1 MYRTLYNV
9 CSVVAH
15 CWICIRHII
24 LQLMNSTIR
33 SRKTRRG
40 VIGIESA
47 IVMIAFVIVA
57 AALAFVVLN
66 MGFSTTQKAK
76 TAISSS
82 VAESS
87 SALEIAGKVTG
98 IGYVSGGVLNATVIP
113 IKVAGGG
120 DAVSLDPALTDIKYY
135 SNTIRYDNIY
145 KSACVLTSSAYTTVS
160 SAVDAAVTA
169 GCTDQNAVNGTK
181 ASAPTTT
188 QAIVYWDVNKN
199 SNSILDQ
206 GEHAN
211 LVIQYQSTDRPAQ
224 LDNIKAEVVLPTGSA
239 LTVERQVPAVTT
251 QIVDLG

>member
-1 MYRTLYNV
+1 
-9 CSVVAH
+9 
-15 CWICIRHII
+15 
-24 LQLMNSTIR
+24 MNSTIR

-82 VAESS
+82 VTESS

-98 IGYVSGGVLNATVIP
+98 IGYVSGSVLNATVIP
-113 IKVAGGG
+113 LKVAGGG
-120 DAVSLDPALTDIKYY
+120 DAVSLDPALADIKYY
-135 SNTIRYDNIY
+135 SNTVRYDNIY
-145 KSACVLTSSAYTTVS
+145 KSTCMVSSGTYTDVS
-160 SAVDAAVTA
+160 SAINAAKTA
-169 GCTDQNAVNGTK
+169 GCVDQNAVNGTAAH
-181 ASAPTTT
+181 ASSTT
-188 QAIVYWDVNKN
+188 QAIVYFDVNKN
-199 SNSILDQ
+199 NNAILDQ

-211 LVIQYQSTDRPAQ
+211 LVIQYKSADRPAQ
-224 LDNIKAEVVLPTGSA
+224 LDDIKAEIVLPTGSA
-239 LTVERQVPAVTT
+239 LTVERQVPAITT

>member
-1 MYRTLYNV
+1 MK
-9 CSVVAH
+9 
-15 CWICIRHII
+15 
-24 LQLMNSTIR
+24 STIR

-87 SALEIAGKVTG
+87 SSLEIAGKVTG
-98 IGYVSGGVLNATVIP
+98 IGYVSGSALNATIIP
-113 IKVAGGG
+113 LKVAGGG

-135 SNTIRYDNIY
+135 SDTVRYDNIY
-145 KSACVLTSSAYTTVS
+145 KSTCVLASTSYTTVS

-169 GCTDQNAVNGTK
+169 GCTNQDAVNGTK
-181 ASAPTTT
+181 ASAPSST

-199 SNSILDQ
+199 NNNILDQ

-211 LVIQYQSTDRPAQ
+211 LVIQYKSTDRPQQ
-224 LDNIKAEVVLPTGSA
+224 LDNIKAEIVLPTGSA
-239 LTVERQVPAVTT
+239 LTVERQVPAITT
-251 QIVDLG
+251 SVVDLG

>member
-1 MYRTLYNV
+1 
-9 CSVVAH
+9 
-15 CWICIRHII
+15 
-24 LQLMNSTIR
+24 MNSTTR

-82 VAESS
+82 VTESS
-87 SALEIAGKVTG
+87 SALEISGKVTG
-98 IGYVSGGVLNATVIP
+98 IGFVSGGTLNATVIP
-113 IKVAGGG
+113 LKVAGGG
-120 DAVSLDPALTDIKYY
+120 DAVSLDPALADIKYY
-135 SNTIRYDNIY
+135 SNTVRYDNIY
-145 KSACVLTSSAYTTVS
+145 KSACVLTSTAYTDVS
-160 SAVDAAVTA
+160 SAVNAAKTA
-169 GCTDQNAVNGTK
+169 GCVDQNAVNGTGNHPT
-181 ASAPTTT
+181 ASSTT
-188 QAIVYWDVNKN
+188 QAIVYFDVNKN
-199 SNSILDQ
+199 NNAILDQ

-211 LVIQYQSTDRPAQ
+211 LVIQYNSADRPAQ

-251 QIVDLG
+251 SVVDLG

>member
-1 MYRTLYNV
+1 MINKHTLLDNTIP
-9 CSVVAH
+9 
-15 CWICIRHII
+15 WIS
-24 LQLMNSTIR
+24 LVMKSTIR

-82 VAESS
+82 VSESS

-98 IGYVSGGVLNATVIP
+98 FGDVNSAVLNATVIP
-113 IKVAGGG
+113 LKVAGGG
-120 DAVSLDPALTDIKYY
+120 DSVSLDPALTDVKYY
-135 SNTIRYDNIY
+135 SNTVRYDNIY
-145 KSACVLTSSAYTTVS
+145 GAGCVLGSASYENATAAIT
-160 SAVDAAVTA
+160 AAVTA
-169 GCTDQNAVNGTK
+169 GCTNNNSLTG
-181 ASAPTTT
+181 SAPHTT
-188 QAIVYWDVNKN
+188 QAIIYWDVNTN
-199 SNSILDQ
+199 NNNILDQ

-211 LVIQYQSTDRPAQ
+211 MVIQYDSADRPKQ
-224 LDNIKAEVVLPTGSA
+224 LDNIKAEIIVPTGSA
-239 LTVERQVPAVTT
+239 LTVERQVPAITT

>member
-1 MYRTLYNV
+1 
-9 CSVVAH
+9 
-15 CWICIRHII
+15 
-24 LQLMNSTIR
+24 MNSTIR

-98 IGYVSGGVLNATVIP
+98 IGYVSSGVLNATVIP
-113 IKVAGGG
+113 LKVAGGG
-120 DAVSLDPALTDIKYY
+120 DAVSLDPALADIKYY
-135 SNTIRYDNIY
+135 SNTVRYDNIY
-145 KSACVLTSSAYTTVS
+145 KSACMISSGTYTDVS
-160 SAVDAAVTA
+160 SAINAAMTA
-169 GCTDQNAVNGTK
+169 GCVDQNAVNGTL
-181 ASAPTTT
+181 ARPSTTT
-188 QAIVYWDVNKN
+188 QAIVYFDVNKN
-199 SNSILDQ
+199 SNAILDQ

-211 LVIQYQSTDRPAQ
+211 LVIQYKSADRPAQ
-224 LDNIKAEVVLPTGSA
+224 LDNIKAEIVLPTGSA

>member
-1 MYRTLYNV
+1 MK
-9 CSVVAH
+9 
-15 CWICIRHII
+15 
-24 LQLMNSTIR
+24 STTR

-82 VAESS
+82 VSESS

-98 IGYVSGGVLNATVIP
+98 IGDVSGGSLNATVIP

-120 DAVSLDPALTDIKYY
+120 DSVSLDPALTDIKYY
-135 SNTIRYDNIY
+135 SNTVRYDNIY
-145 KSACVLTSSAYTTVS
+145 GAKCVLSSGTYTNVT
-160 SAVDAAVTA
+160 AAITAAVTA
-169 GCTDQNAVNGTK
+169 TCTDGNSLTGP
-181 ASAPTTT
+181 APSTT
-188 QAIVYWDVNKN
+188 QAIIYWDVNTN
-199 SNSILDQ
+199 NNSILDQ

-211 LVIQYQSTDRPAQ
+211 LVIQYDSADKPKQ
-224 LDNIKAEVVLPTGSA
+224 LDNIKAEIIVPTGSA
-239 LTVERQVPAVTT
+239 LTVERQVPAITT

>member
-1 MYRTLYNV
+1 MK
-9 CSVVAH
+9 
-15 CWICIRHII
+15 
-24 LQLMNSTIR
+24 STVR

-82 VAESS
+82 VTESS

-98 IGYVSGGVLNATVIP
+98 IGYVSGSVLNATVIP
-113 IKVAGGG
+113 LKVAGGG
-120 DAVSLDPALTDIKYY
+120 DAVSLDPTLTDIKYY
-135 SNTIRYDNIY
+135 SNTVRYDNIY
-145 KSACVLTSSAYTTVS
+145 GVGCALGSSGNIINGSMAVFTGKIGKACIDHSPLTLGDNQYPNS
-160 SAVDAAVTA
+160 
-169 GCTDQNAVNGTK
+169 TK
-181 ASAPTTT
+181 AML
-188 QAIVYWDVNKN
+188 YWDVNKN
-199 SNSILDQ
+199 TNNILDV

-211 LVIQYQSTDRPAQ
+211 LVIVYKNGDQPKQ
-224 LDNIKAEVVLPTGSA
+224 LDNIKAEIIVPTGSA

-251 QIVDLG
+251 STVDLG

>member
-1 MYRTLYNV
+1 MK
-9 CSVVAH
+9 
-15 CWICIRHII
+15 
-24 LQLMNSTIR
+24 STTR

-82 VAESS
+82 VTESS

-98 IGYVSGGVLNATVIP
+98 IGYVSGSVLNATVIP
-113 IKVAGGG
+113 LKVAGGG

-135 SNTIRYDNIY
+135 SNTVRYDNIY
-145 KSACVLTSSAYTTVS
+145 KSACMLSSGTYTTVT
-160 SAVDAAVTA
+160 SAVNAALA
-169 GCTDQNAVNGTK
+169 GCVDQNAVNGTL
-181 ASAPTTT
+181 AHPSTTT
-188 QAIVYWDVNKN
+188 QAIVYFDVNKN
-199 SNSILDQ
+199 NNAILDE

-211 LVIQYQSTDRPAQ
+211 LVIQYKSADRPAQ

-239 LTVERQVPAVTT
+239 LTVERQVPAITT

>member
-1 MYRTLYNV
+1 MK
-9 CSVVAH
+9 
-15 CWICIRHII
+15 
-24 LQLMNSTIR
+24 STTR

-82 VAESS
+82 VTESS
-87 SALEIAGKVTG
+87 SALEISGKVTG
-98 IGYVSGGVLNATVIP
+98 IGYVSGSVLNATVIP
-113 IKVAGGG
+113 LKVAGGG

-135 SNTIRYDNIY
+135 SNTVRYDNIY
-145 KSACVLTSSAYTTVS
+145 KSTCVLSSATYTDLT

-169 GCTDQNAVNGTK
+169 TCTDHDAVQG
-181 ASAPTTT
+181 AGAVAPSTT
-188 QAIVYWDVNKN
+188 QAIVYFDVNKN
-199 SNSILDQ
+199 NNAILDQ

-211 LVIQYQSTDRPAQ
+211 LVIQYKSGDRPAQ

-239 LTVERQVPAVTT
+239 LTVERQVPAITT

>member
-1 MYRTLYNV
+1 
-9 CSVVAH
+9 
-15 CWICIRHII
+15 
-24 LQLMNSTIR
+24 MNSTTR

-82 VAESS
+82 VTESS
-87 SALEIAGKVTG
+87 SALEISGKVTG
-98 IGYVSGGVLNATVIP
+98 IGYVSGSVLNATVIP
-113 IKVAGGG
+113 LKVAGGG
-120 DAVSLDPALTDIKYY
+120 DAVSLDPALADIKYY
-135 SNTIRYDNIY
+135 SNTVRYDNIY
-145 KSACVLTSSAYTTVS
+145 KSACVLTSTSYTTVS

-169 GCTDQNAVNGTK
+169 GCTNTDAVNGTT
-181 ASAPTTT
+181 ASAPSTT

-199 SNSILDQ
+199 NNSILDQ

-211 LVIQYQSTDRPAQ
+211 LVIQYDSADRPAQ

-251 QIVDLG
+251 SVVDLG